1 MRTGEKDVF
10 KNDVIERD
18 PYLKSLH
25 DIVESR
31 NTEIAKKFSIEST
44 LLKRPTIEIAAIES
58 QEEPADVLSIILLN
72 LAKMKKYYDWSIT
85 QAIITFFIAAASC
98 VVGILL
104 IVFAFAYSVTEK
116 VALDKTIITA
126 IGGLVTELFAGT
138 TLIVYKSSLKQM
150 NFYHKSLHEDQRL
163 LSSVDLLCR
172 FSNDKNRDKM
182 LQTIICSSMQISI
195 AAAVDDDDVAE
206 PVAAKQ

>member
-1 MRTGEKDVF
+1 MSAGEEDILKDDVF
-10 KNDVIERD
+10 KKDA
-18 PYLKSLH
+18 YLKELN
-25 DIVESR
+25 DIVKSR
-31 NTEIAKKFSIEST
+31 NKEISQKFRFESARSRGQNQEGANHRSEIEPENT
-44 LLKRPTIEIAAIES
+44 
-58 QEEPADVLSIILLN
+58 LSIILLN

-104 IVFAFAYSVTEK
+104 IVFAFVYSVTGK

-150 NFYHKSLHEDQRL
+150 NFYHKSLHEDQRF

-172 FSNDKNRDKM
+172 LSNDKNRDKM

-195 AAAVDDDDVAE
+195 EAAGDDDDTTE
-206 PVAAKQ
+206 PEAAKQ

>member
-1 MRTGEKDVF
+1 MKT
-10 KNDVIERD
+10 
-18 PYLKSLH
+18 
-25 DIVESR
+25 R
-31 NTEIAKKFSIEST
+31 NKEIAQQFSIEKT
-44 LLKRPTIEIAAIES
+44 LLRKPAIEIAAIKS
-58 QEEPADVLSIILLN
+58 QEEPANVLSIILLN
-72 LAKMKKYYDWSIT
+72 LAKIKGYYDWSKT
-85 QAIITFFIAAASC
+85 QAIITFFIAAGSC

-104 IVFAFAYSVTEK
+104 MVFAFVYSVTGK

-150 NFYHKSLHEDQRL
+150 NFYHKSLHEDQRFL
-163 LSSVDLLCR
+163 AAVDLLCR

-195 AAAVDDDDVAE
+195 AAAGDGDDSAE
-206 PVAAKQ
+206 QEADKK

>member
-1 MRTGEKDVF
+1 MEG
-10 KNDVIERD
+10 
-18 PYLKSLH
+18 
-25 DIVESR
+25 
-31 NTEIAKKFSIEST
+31 
-44 LLKRPTIEIAAIES
+44 
-58 QEEPADVLSIILLN
+58 
-72 LAKMKKYYDWSIT
+72 YYTWSKT

-104 IVFAFAYSVTEK
+104 IVFAFVYSVNGK

-195 AAAVDDDDVAE
+195 AAAADDDDVAE

>member
-1 MRTGEKDVF
+1 MSAGEEDILKDDVF
-10 KNDVIERD
+10 KKDA
-18 PYLKSLH
+18 YLKELN
-25 DIVESR
+25 DIVKSR
-31 NTEIAKKFSIEST
+31 NKEISQKLNIEKNPSG
-44 LLKRPTIEIAAIES
+44 KPAIDIAAIES
-58 QEEPADVLSIILLN
+58 PEEPSNVLSIILIN

-104 IVFAFAYSVTEK
+104 IVFAFVYSVTGK

-150 NFYHKSLHEDQRL
+150 NFYHKSLHEDQRF

-172 FSNDKNRDKM
+172 LSNDKNRDKM

-195 AAAVDDDDVAE
+195 AAAGDDDDTTE
-206 PVAAKQ
+206 PEAAKQ